1 MNLGYLKGKTPKIIK
16 DNSVAFGLSIAF
28 HLLLLVVLLWE
39 QEPEEKK
46 QQILL
51 KKNNTSEKFVEIKQ
65 QSVRTKTLNTN
76 DRKVKKTIKLN
87 QYIIS
92 KEALDEARR
101 IKQQKI
107 KRKKRR
113 LRELEDQRYQKQRKI
128 NKLKAKA
135 KKEKEAKALAEKNR
149 KIAEQKAKA
158 AEKKKQAIEKQR
170 KVEAKKF
177 KEEQKKRA
185 LAKAAELKAAQKI
198 KAEQQRILDE
208 LKVNYIAQIASK
220 VHRQW
225 RYGDAENDWSCV
237 VDIVQD
243 KGGNV
248 QKVAVSTCNV
258 EKSKK
263 ASFVNSIRRAVNK
276 ASPLPAPPD
285 ASIFDPNIKFIFKVN
300 E

>member
-1 MNLGYLKGKTPKIIK
+1 MAWKKLVLSLNQMNSRLKDLFAKVRLPKI
-16 DNSVAFGLSIAF
+16 SQQHPVAFSIAVGL
-28 HLLLLVVLLWE
+28 HIVLLIALLFSNVGNIE
-39 QEPEEKK
+39 QKPIEQFKKNASRTIPKAVTVDLSEIKKEKQRLVNNQKKK
-46 QQILL
+46 QAEL
-51 KKNNTSEKFVEIKQ
+51 
-65 QSVRTKTLNTN
+65 
-76 DRKVKKTIKLN
+76 
-87 QYIIS
+87 
-92 KEALDEARR
+92 
-101 IKQQKI
+101 

-170 KVEAKKF
+170 KAEAKKF